1 MSLGSKHR
9 TLKTN
14 AQQLSSTEQ
23 GEVIAYLQAQKGEQ
37 VASLGSIT
45 FQCLMVPLLIELCR
59 IKHIVISG
67 EKKNVL
73 CGTVKF
79 LLQLS

>member
-1 MSLGSKHR
+1 
-9 TLKTN
+9 
-14 AQQLSSTEQ
+14 
-23 GEVIAYLQAQKGEQ
+23 
-37 VASLGSIT
+37 
-45 FQCLMVPLLIELCR
+45 LCR

-79 LLQLS
+79 LLQLSWIVI